1 MSLINFDSLE
11 EILEP
16 NLLNALK
23 SYIPKDVQ
31 NLYED
36 IDVSLQRKYLCLYE
50 KGIELMLDL
59 DSNINHIRFYLN
71 TKGYAKNY
79 SYYAEELPFKIHNL
93 MKKEAIHEV
102 LGIPSQ
108 SFERFENKFVTFPE
122 RDKYLKGSYYIEI
135 GYNTD
140 LSLYSVGICI
150 EKNSSQK

>member
-1 MSLINFDSLE
+1 MSLPNFDSLE
-11 EILEP
+11 EILET

-31 NLYED
+31 NLYQD
-36 IDVSLQRKYLCLYE
+36 IDVNLQRKYLSLYE

-79 SYYAEELPFKIHNL
+79 SYYAEELPFGMHNL

-108 SFERFENKFVTFPE
+108 SFERFENKFTTFPE
-122 RDKYLKGSYYIEI
+122 IDKYLKDSYYIEI

-150 EKNSSQK
+150 EKDSS